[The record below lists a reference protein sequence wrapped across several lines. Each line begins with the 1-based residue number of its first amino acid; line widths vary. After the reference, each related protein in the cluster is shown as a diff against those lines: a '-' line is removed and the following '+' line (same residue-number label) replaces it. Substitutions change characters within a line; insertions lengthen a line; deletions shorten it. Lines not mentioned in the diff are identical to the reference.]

1 MGRPDESRT
10 HATLLERVARSGDC
24 DQEAWSRFVDQ
35 YGRKVYSWCLR
46 WGLQAADAQD
56 VTQIVLMK
64 LAARMRN
71 FTYDPRRSFRAWLK
85 AVAHN
90 TWKDFVGDLQ
100 RADVGPGGG
109 GDLKRLDSVEAREDL
124 VRGLE
129 EQFDR
134 ELLDTAMQNVR
145 GRAAAHNWRAFHLT
159 AIEGIPAVEA
169 ARRLEMG
176 IARVYA
182 ARSAIQQRIAEEYRT
197 LEAEIEGE

>member
-10 HATLLERVARSGDC
+10 HATLLERVARSGDR
-24 DQEAWSRFVDQ
+24 DQEAWARFVDQ
-35 YGRKVYSWCLR
+35 YGRKVYSWCRR

-71 FTYDPRRSFRAWLK
+71 FTYDPSRSFRAWLK

-90 TWKDFVGDLQ
+90 TWKDFVGDLH
-100 RADVGPGGG
+100 RADAGLGGG
-109 GDLKRLDSVEAREDL
+109 ADLERLNSVEAREDL

-129 EQFDR
+129 EQLDR
-134 ELLDTAMQNVR
+134 ELLEAAMQNVR
-145 GRAAAHNWRAFHLT
+145 GRAADHNWRAFHLT
-159 AIEGIPAVEA
+159 AIEDIPAAEA
-169 ARRLEMG
+169 ARRLEIK

-182 ARSAIQQRIAEEYRT
+182 ARSAIQQRIAEEYRK
-197 LEAEIEGE
+197 LETEIEGR